1 MQMDISKM
9 VQVRLDMHNST
20 FNQYIG
26 LAKNF
31 VTSSRKTQTNFLANQ
46 ILKSKLNGKNYRSVF
61 TLFIKSSLFI
71 LYLVF
76 LCTYISR
83 LQKVLVTNI
92 LTLNSLYIPN
102 VCSQIIVLI
111 FQLK

>member
-46 ILKSKLNGKNYRSVF
+46 ILTKQTDWQKLSFCFHTLYKIFTFYIIPCLSV
-61 TLFIKSSLFI
+61 
-71 LYLVF
+71 YLH
-76 LCTYISR
+76 
-83 LQKVLVTNI
+83 Q
-92 LTLNSLYIPN
+92 
-102 VCSQIIVLI
+102 
-111 FQLK
+111 